1 MAEVDMDGFLSLF
14 GKQLQPVDLEQ
25 LKYILEDSFTGKSK
39 TYLEQ
44 VEHLRWSCFAIIVN
58 GF

>member
-1 MAEVDMDGFLSLF
+1 MDGFLSLF